1 MTKEPE
7 LPNFVR
13 DLEILQSLDRLETPL
28 EDYAVESVETEPVS
42 DIEKGLEGMT
52 S

>member
-28 EDYAVESVETEPVS
+28 EEYAAESAQAEPVS
-42 DIEKGLEGMT
+42 DIETGMEGIT

>member
-13 DLEILQSLDRLETPL
+13 DLEILQSLDRLETTP
-28 EDYAVESVETEPVS
+28 EEYAVESAEQEPAS
-42 DIEKGLEGMT
+42 DIDTGLEGMT